1 MTQYLSDKF
10 KVLSLISIILVL
22 YYISTLDFM
31 TIPMKYKEWYST
43 LICRVLLVE

>member
-22 YYISTLDFM
+22 YIHSGFQFAEFY
-31 TIPMKYKEWYST
+31 
-43 LICRVLLVE
+43 

>member
-10 KVLSLISIILVL
+10 KVLSLISI
-22 YYISTLDFM
+22 LDFM

-43 LICRVLLVE
+43 LICRILLVE

>member
-22 YYISTLDFM
+22 YIHSGFHDYPNEIQGM
-31 TIPMKYKEWYST
+31 YST
-43 LICRVLLVE
+43 LICRILLVE